1 MIDELAPSHEP
12 GYSAKGS
19 ADLVSFAYAEVVADQ
34 PGEVL
39 AQAGSSGSLSVA
51 VNGKNAFHSDNP
63 SGRAYQPNSDQSRIA
78 LNQGVNRIVVR
89 TRQGIGN
96 WSFGLRLSTRLTS
109 RGEQRIA
116 ASELRGHALTHR
128 GDASTGEVLFFDS
141 PGVGCVKCHAASGR
155 GASRIGPDLT
165 GLALKYDTEEI
176 IRSVL
181 EPSNRLAIGYIP
193 VVIATIEGEVISGL
207 LRAETQEYL
216 DLVGSDLTTCRV
228 KKSSMETR
236 RVGET
241 SFMPAGLV
249 DSLSKE
255 QFTDLIAFLKSQT
268 R

>member
-1 MIDELAPSHEP
+1 M
-12 GYSAKGS
+12 
-19 ADLVSFAYAEVVADQ
+19 
-34 PGEVL
+34 
-39 AQAGSSGSLSVA
+39 
-51 VNGKNAFHSDNP
+51 
-63 SGRAYQPNSDQSRIA
+63 
-78 LNQGVNRIVVR
+78 
-89 TRQGIGN
+89 
-96 WSFGLRLSTRLTS
+96 
-109 RGEQRIA
+109 
-116 ASELRGHALTHR
+116 
-128 GDASTGEVLFFDS
+128 
-141 PGVGCVKCHAASGR
+141 
-155 GASRIGPDLT
+155 
-165 GLALKYDTEEI
+165 ALKYDTEEI